1 MRHAAYVCCG
11 EIYFFFCGL
20 ACNLKF
26 FNPHSS
32 IYSNNQHHPF
42 FMSPRRQGDTA
53 LYLTLDSQPSASKV
67 APRYRTPYPQAW
79 NLKAAL
85 RVILSLVAILCIF
98 QFRLWTL
105 NVDDSP
111 KEQPQSIYS
120 GSQHDHLR
128 YTPSEPPMARTMSQ
142 SSWTCTHEG
151 ASSLGAKKSRQC
163 VVQHVCVDD
172 DGKPIS
178 LFFLLSNTFS
188 CPDMI
193 G

>member
-120 GSQHDHLR
+120 
-128 YTPSEPPMARTMSQ
+128 
-142 SSWTCTHEG
+142 
-151 ASSLGAKKSRQC
+151 
-163 VVQHVCVDD
+163 
-172 DGKPIS
+172 
-178 LFFLLSNTFS
+178 
-188 CPDMI
+188 
-193 G
+193 